1 MRRHYSAYLLRH
13 WRLGDDGTRRIEVV
27 HIASGARVLV
37 TSLGAATEWI
47 DNHSR
52 EPSPAPPS
60 EPAAP
65 PGARADAWG
74 AGADWDPW

>member
-1 MRRHYSAYLLRH
+1 MGRHYSAFLLRH
-13 WRLGDDGTRRIEVV
+13 WRLGDDAARRIEVV

-52 EPSPAPPS
+52 EPPPAPAS
-60 EPAAP
+60 DLAGP

-74 AGADWDPW
+74 AGGDRDPW